1 MNISGETLHIDRT
14 LQERSNP
21 VFNTAKAT
29 VYQLAMSGDT
39 EATALVSAMGMTQS
53 ATQSSSGYRLPREML
68 LANTLMMETRYRT
81 IMAMALDS
89 GCKTEVDLPYGYT
102 PRGIQITR
110 EGMHYV
116 GLDLPAAIE
125 EAQDSILKLVD
136 PDKRH
141 MVRFAGADAT
151 NYASDRAA
159 LEGVDGPVCVTSEG
173 LMVYLTNSE
182 LEALCRTVQRI
193 LEEFGGCWLTPDPE
207 CSMQFF
213 GILQLLAGPK
223 AMEILKTNQ
232 AMFAQKSDV
241 AVGENFLIMKHENP
255 QDFFRKAAEKLA
267 SFGMAVER
275 VPIAKHMPQLRQ
287 FDRLTLQQA
296 AGYRALHEKVCYW
309 KITLSGNGVKRQ
321 WSEEV
326 RDARMEACLENGILK
341 LTLEGRVDSLSAPQ
355 VLGLYERGKES
366 ALLEGVH
373 VDCGKLSYIS
383 SAGLRVLLI
392 MQKAHPGQV
401 VLRHVGKSVMEILDT
416 TGFSDILTIETET
429 AEV

>member
-29 VYQLAMSGDT
+29 VYQLAMSGDA
-39 EATALVSAMGMTQS
+39 EAIKLVSSMGMTQS
-53 ATQSSSGYRLPREML
+53 ATQSSSSYQLPQEMM
-68 LANTLMMETRYRT
+68 LANTLMMETRFRT
-81 IMAMALDS
+81 MMAMVLAS
-89 GCKTEVDLPYGYT
+89 GCKTEVDLPCGYT

-110 EGMHYV
+110 EGMRYV

-125 EAQDSILKLVD
+125 EAQGPILKLVD
-136 PDKRH
+136 SDKGY

-151 NYASDRAA
+151 NYASVRAA

-182 LEALCRTVQRI
+182 LEALCQTVRRV

-223 AMEILKTNQ
+223 AMELLKTNQ
-232 AMFAQKSDV
+232 AMYSQKSDV
-241 AVGENFLIMKHENP
+241 AIGENFLIMNHENP

-267 SFGMAVER
+267 SFGMTVER
-275 VPIAKHMPQLRQ
+275 IPIAEYMPQLRQ
-287 FDRLTLQQA
+287 FDKLTSQQE

-309 KITLSGNGVKRQ
+309 KITLADTGAKAH

-326 RDARMEACLENGILK
+326 QDVRMEAHLENGILK
-341 LTLEGRVDSLSAPQ
+341 LALEGRVDSLSAPQ
-355 VLGLYERGKES
+355 VLALYEHAKES
-366 ALLEGVH
+366 ASVEGVH
-373 VDCGKLSYIS
+373 VDCEKLSYIS

-392 MQKAHPGQV
+392 MEKAHPGQV
-401 VLRHVGKSVMEILDT
+401 VLNHVGGAVMEIFDT
-416 TGFSDILTIETET
+416 TGFSDILTFETET
-429 AEV
+429 AAV